1 MTLSQPLA
9 LLLLLALPL
18 VIYLGFPRV
27 AYRRRRDT
35 LSLIIRCVILIL
47 LTLALAGLQRREASD
62 TLAVVFLV
70 DVSDSI
76 SPETRNAQIEY
87 INEALAQAG
96 PDDLAGVI
104 VFGANAMPERPVSA
118 IRALGAI
125 QSAPLS
131 THTNLSAAIQQGLAL
146 FPREAARR
154 MVVLSDGLITLGNT
168 DAAVQRAAV
177 EGVEISYVAF
187 ASERGPEVQVT
198 DLRVPARITANQP
211 FDLGITIDA
220 QEAVNARVTIL
231 SGDSVIQQQMVD
243 LRAGVNNYT
252 LTLPGASAGFRDFR
266 VQVDQTGD
274 QDTFY
279 QNNQLAAFSQVV
291 GPPRVLLVSQDDA
304 EISYLLPALEQ
315 IGVTIEQIAPEEMPI
330 SLAPLI
336 QYDSVILAN
345 VPATRLTNRSM
356 VALESYVRD
365 LGGGLVAIGGPE
377 AYGPGGYFQTPL
389 ESVLPV
395 EMRIHDQE
403 RMPQLT
409 LVYLI
414 DQSGSMAMTGPSGV
428 QNIELAKEAVIRSID
443 FLTPNDRAGIASF
456 DSSAYWVAPMQTV
469 HNREVMQNMAASLHA
484 SGGTDILAGLNLIA
498 ETIINEPSEY
508 KHIILLTDGGVAP
521 TGLIETSRAL
531 YEDHGVTTSVIA
543 IGTHPVNF
551 LEIMARVGNGNYH
564 EAHSISNIPTIF
576 AQETVL
582 ATRSYIMEQ
591 TFVPTVTRTNS
602 IIDGITSAPPLL
614 GYIGTTPKQTAQV
627 ILNGPEPF
635 QDPILAAWQYGLGRS
650 VAFTS
655 DATGR
660 WAQNWV
666 TWGDFT
672 RFWSQA
678 ISWTITEGTS
688 NNLEMRVM
696 MDNEQA
702 RLIVDARNDDG
713 SFLNDL
719 DLQAALVDPSMAADN
734 ITLRQTAPGR
744 YEVTFTPS
752 EEGAYFL
759 GVNGSNATNSQSL
772 TQTGGWVMSYSPEY
786 DITANTLDRALLQDI
801 ATSTNGSDLSENL
814 SGVFAH
820 NISAQNAFLPLAP
833 WLLLLAALLLPV
845 DIAVRRLI
853 ITQSDWQRLKAALP
867 QRNTAPTMPS
877 AEERAR
883 VSSLMSAKQR
893 GRQRTEDQAAESSI
907 SSLKAA
913 QARRESA
920 TPQAEK
926 PPLSRP
932 NPQASTTPK
941 PVVPLHKPEPED
953 GNIAGQLLKRRRP
966 RNDD

>member
-9 LLLLLALPL
+9 LLLLAALPF

-35 LSLIIRCVILIL
+35 LSLILRCIILIL
-47 LTLALAGLQRREASD
+47 LTLALAGLQRREFSD

-76 SPETRNAQIEY
+76 GPETQAAQIDY
-87 INEALAQAG
+87 INDALNRAG
-96 PDDLAGVI
+96 PDDVAGVV

-131 THTNLSAAIQQGLAL
+131 THTNLSAAIQQALAL
-146 FPREAARR
+146 FPRDAARR
-154 MVVLSDGLITLGNT
+154 IVVLSDGLITLGNT

-187 ASERGPEVQVT
+187 ESARGPEVQVT
-198 DLRVPARITANQP
+198 DLRVPVRVTANQA

-220 QEAVNARVTIL
+220 QESVTARV
-231 SGDSVIQQQMVD
+231 SVFTGEALIQQQMMD

-252 LTLPGASAGFRDFR
+252 LTLPGSSAGFRNFR
-266 VQVDQTGD
+266 VQVDQAGD
-274 QDTFY
+274 KDTFY
-279 QNNQLAAFSQVV
+279 QNNQLSAFSQII
-291 GPPRVLLVSQDDA
+291 GPPRVLIVSQDEA
-304 EISYLLPALEQ
+304 EVTHLLPALTQ
-315 IGVTIEQIAPEEMPI
+315 IGVNIDHIAPSEMPI
-330 SLAPLI
+330 SLASLI

-345 VPATRLTNRSM
+345 VPAIELTNQSM
-356 VALESYVRD
+356 LALESYVRD
-365 LGGGLVAIGGPE
+365 LGGGLITIGGPE

-389 ESVLPV
+389 ETVLPV

-414 DQSGSMAMTGPSGV
+414 DQSGSMSMVGPSGV

-443 FLTPNDRAGIASF
+443 FLTPNDRAGVASF
-456 DSSAYWVAPMQTV
+456 DSSAYWVAPMQPV
-469 HNREVMQNMAASLHA
+469 SDRSVMQRMAATLHA

-498 ETIINEPSEY
+498 DTIINEPSEY
-508 KHIILLTDGGVAP
+508 KHIILLTDGGVSP
-521 TGLIETSRAL
+521 TGLIETSRDL
-531 YEDHGVTTSVIA
+531 YQNHGVTTSVIA

-551 LEIMARVGNGNYH
+551 LEIMAREGNGNYH
-564 EAHSISNIPTIF
+564 QAHSITNIPTIF

-582 ATRSYIMEQ
+582 ATRSYIMEE
-591 TFVPTVTRTNS
+591 TFVPQVNRSNS

-614 GYIGTTPKQTAQV
+614 GYVGTTPKQTAQV
-627 ILNGPEPF
+627 ILSGPDPF

-655 DATGR
+655 DATSR

-666 TWGDFT
+666 TWSEFT

-688 NNLEMRVM
+688 TNLEMRVVM
-696 MDNEQA
+696 ENEQA

-713 SFLNDL
+713 SFLNGL
-719 DLQAALVDPSMAADN
+719 VLQAALVDPTLNAQTLN
-734 ITLRQTAPGR
+734 LRQVAPGR
-744 YEVTFTPS
+744 YEMNFTPNQ
-752 EEGAYFL
+752 EGAYFL
-759 GVNGSNATNSQSL
+759 GVNGNNAENTL
-772 TQTGGWVMSYSPEY
+772 TLAQTGGWVMSYSPEY
-786 DITANTLDRALLQDI
+786 DITANAVDRGLLQDI
-801 ATSTNGSDLSENL
+801 AISTNGQDLAQNPA
-814 SGVFAH
+814 GVFAH
-820 NISAQNAFLPLAP
+820 NLSVQNAFMPLAP
-833 WLLLLAALLLPV
+833 WLLLIAALLLPL
-845 DIAVRRLI
+845 DIAMRRLVV
-853 ITQSDWQRLKAALP
+853 TQSDWQRLKAALP
-867 QRNTAPTMPS
+867 QRRTADAEAP

-893 GRQRTEDQAAESSI
+893 GRQRAEDTATESSI
-907 SSLKAA
+907 SALKAA
-913 QARRESA
+913 KSRSQTQVNAENIA
-920 TPQAEK
+920 TPKA
-926 PPLSRP
+926 
-932 NPQASTTPK
+932 PQESTTPK
-941 PVVPLHKPEPED
+941 PTVPLHKPTDPE
-953 GNIAGQLLKRRRP
+953 GSLAGQLLKRRRP
-966 RNDD
+966 PKEDD